1 MAEKKKTNK
10 GLIAAICAVVVVAI
24 AAVVTVVVINLNK
37 ANIVGKYV
45 LSATID
51 SEGNESTTTVDFM
64 KAFGASETIEFKD
77 DKTGVL
83 EIKMD
88 ASYLSAF
95 SSDDTDSTASNSTTT
110 TFTYDDKKIKG
121 TNDSG
126 EFEADYELK
135 DGAVILTMSGEK
147 MKFTKE

>member
-10 GLIAAICAVVVVAI
+10 GLIIGIIAAVVVAI
-24 AAVVTVVVINLNK
+24 AAIVTVVVINVTK
-37 ANIVGKYV
+37 PNIVGRYV

-51 SEGNESTTTVDFM
+51 SEGKESTTTVDFM
-64 KAFGASETIEFKD
+64 KAFGASETIEFKN

-95 SSDDTDSTASNSTTT
+95 TSDETDSNVSATTTT
-110 TFTYDDKKIKG
+110 TFTYDDKTLKG
-121 TNDSG
+121 SNDSG
-126 EFEADYELK
+126 EFEASYEFK
-135 DGAVILTMSGEK
+135 DGAVILEMSGEK